1 LTVRIAPS
9 ILAADFMQLG
19 RDVARAEAG
28 GAEFIHVDVM
38 DGHFVPNL
46 SMGTPVVEALARA
59 TRLPLDVHLMI
70 DSPDRYLEMFVK
82 AGATVV
88 NVHVEV
94 VADLAATVGRIHA
107 FGAKAGVAINPDT
120 PLARIA
126 PVLASID
133 HLLVMSVH
141 PGFTGQRFLPGSVA
155 RVAEARALLDAA
167 GARAEV
173 VVDGGVDL
181 GNAGALAEAGAT
193 VLVAGASVFHTP
205 DPAEAVRALRRAG
218 APAA

>member
-1 LTVRIAPS
+1 
-9 ILAADFMQLG
+9 
-19 RDVARAEAG
+19 
-28 GAEFIHVDVM
+28 
-38 DGHFVPNL
+38 
-46 SMGTPVVEALARA
+46 
-59 TRLPLDVHLMI
+59 
-70 DSPDRYLEMFVK
+70 MFVK

-94 VADLAATVGRIHA
+94 VADLAATVRRIHA
-107 FGAKAGVAINPDT
+107 LGAKAGVAINPDT

-133 HLLVMSVH
+133 HLLIMSVH

-167 GARAEV
+167 GARAAV

-181 GNAGALAEAGAT
+181 GNAGALVGAGAT

-218 APAA
+218 TPAA